1 MKEDKI
7 INRALLVLL
16 ICSFLLR
23 AFVAGFIELGND
35 EVYYWTYAKFP
46 DWSHFD
52 HPPMIGWV
60 IQLFT
65 LDLRFDHE
73 FFLRLGAV
81 VFGTLNTGLIFL
93 IGKKIKDPL
102 TGLYAALLFTASIYC
117 FIVAGTFIMPDTPQ
131 VLFWLLS
138 LWLLL
143 DCLPDKELSRNSRL
157 KLLLSGVTVGLALLS
172 KYHSA
177 FLVVGALLYMLF
189 FNRRWFRAKETYLAF
204 LIALAFFAP
213 VIIWNYYH
221 SFVSFSFHESRV
233 GYSGLRIRWDYFGTE
248 LAGQFFYS
256 NPVNFIIILF
266 TLFALIRRKQF
277 LDRQALRILLIM
289 SLPLALVF
297 MGFALYRSTL
307 PHWTGPAYLG
317 LILVAA
323 AWLSQLSETHASPKL
338 VPWSLRIALA
348 FQLLLIVAGVLQISY
363 GIVPLKRH
371 GIDDITTQL
380 QGWNQLG
387 EKFSKIAERDARQG
401 KIYANAPI
409 LTFRWFPA
417 ANLDY
422 YVARPLKKKVYA
434 LGTISLIH
442 KYYWI
447 DKARGDLLKG
457 TDAYYIAL
465 SNEYRDPHER
475 YGLLFDSIVAADT
488 IKIFRGRELTWE
500 AYIFRL
506 YGLKKKISFRNLKD
520 FLDPSNEQIEYW
532 VHQIKTNPAWL
543 EYVKEKARKKN
554 ASLDDVLWDE
564 ASWVVEQKMHNW

>member
-7 INRALLVLL
+7 INQAILVLL
-16 ICSFLLR
+16 LCSFVLR

-52 HPPMIGWV
+52 HPPMVGWV

-65 LDLRFDHE
+65 LNLHFDHE

-93 IGKKIKDPL
+93 IGRKIKDSL
-102 TGLYAALLFTASIYC
+102 TGFYAALLFTASIYC

-138 LWLLL
+138 LWLLV
-143 DCLPDKELSRNSRL
+143 DCLPDKELTKSSRI
-157 KLLLSGVTVGLALLS
+157 KLLFAGVTVGLALLS

-177 FLVVGALLYMLF
+177 FLVVGVFLYILF
-189 FNRRWFRAKETYLAF
+189 YNRRWFRAKETYLAF
-204 LIALAFFAP
+204 LIAFALFAP
-213 VIIWNYYH
+213 VIIWNYQN
-221 SFVSFSFHESRV
+221 SFISFTFHETRV
-233 GYSGLRIRWDYFGTE
+233 GVTGMRIRWDYFGTE
-248 LAGQFFYS
+248 LIGQFFYS

-266 TLFALIRRKQF
+266 SFIAIICRKQF
-277 LDRQALRILLIM
+277 LERSALRLLLVM

-297 MGFALYRSTL
+297 MGFSLYSSTL

-323 AWLSQLSETHASPKL
+323 AWLSGPAGKDHAPKL
-338 VPWSLRIALA
+338 IPWPLWIALL
-348 FQLLLIVAGVLQISY
+348 FQLILITTGVLQIKY
-363 GIVPLKRH
+363 GIFPLKRN
-371 GIDDITTQL
+371 GIDDITVQL
-380 QGWNQLG
+380 QGWKQLG
-387 EKFSKIAERDARQG
+387 KKFRTVAERDINLN
-401 KIYANAPI
+401 KIPADAPI

-417 ANLDY
+417 ANIDY
-422 YVARPLKKKVYA
+422 YVARRLQKKVYS
-434 LGTISLIH
+434 LGTLSRIH

-465 SNEYRDPHER
+465 SNDYADPHER

-488 IKIFRGRELTWE
+488 LKIFRGRELTWE
-500 AYIFRL
+500 AYVFRL
-506 YGLKKKISFRNLKD
+506 YGLKKKISFRKVTD
-520 FLDPSNEQIEYW
+520 FLEPANERIRYW
-532 VHQIKTNPAWL
+532 VNQIKTHPDWL
-543 EYVKEKARKKN
+543 KAVTIKARKKG
-554 ASLDDVLWDE
+554 ATLDDVMWDE
-564 ASWVVEQKMHNW
+564 ASWVAEQEMHK